1 MFKNFLTLTFRNLW
15 KTKGYSFLNIFGLA
29 VEIAAASLIFL
40 WVEDEMN
47 YNDFPN
53 KQNIYRVQN
62 KQNYDNQSFVF
73 SSTQGPLGPALENEI
88 PGITRTV
95 RMNWGDKILF
105 TIGDKNLYQTGRY
118 VDSGF
123 LEMFSVDFIKG
134 DSNSALSEL
143 NNIVLNESSAQKL
156 FGSTDIIGETIRLDN
171 NENYTVSGVVKDF
184 PKNSNYNFDWLINFE
199 KYKKQKGNEWLDT
212 WNNNGIITL
221 VQTEPDADIVGIN
234 TQLKDFIKRQLNED
248 FYTSENFIY
257 PMERWR
263 MYSSFDKSG
272 NEIEG
277 RIKYVRLFSLISW
290 VVLLIACFN
299 FMNLSTA
306 RSEKRAKEVSMRKVM
321 GAGRSSLIRSFM
333 GESFI
338 FAFLA
343 TLIAV
348 GIVSLSLNPF
358 NNLMQKELSLQ
369 LFSSVHLGFLLGIIF
384 VCGLVSGS
392 YPAFYLSSFNLLTA
406 LKGSKREG
414 GSAGIIRRGLVV
426 LQFTVA
432 IVLMIS
438 TVLIYQQIQHAKNRD
453 LGFQKSQVITT
464 EIKGK
469 MHSKLNVIKQ
479 QLLATGNIE
488 KVGVSDFDVLHVY
501 SNSGGFKWEGKDPN
515 SSVLIG
521 MLMADSGFAPSL
533 GMEILEGRNF
543 YSDLE
548 KEGESVIINET
559 LAKMIQPDGMVT
571 GQIIDF
577 IGEFGTIVGVVKDFV
592 HNDIYTAVEPLVIF
606 PFQEDYGV
614 MYLKTKASVD
624 LQQTL
629 AKVEEIIT
637 ALNPEYPFEY
647 EFLDETFN
655 EMFQSE
661 MLIQRLSQTF
671 AILCIIISCL
681 GLFGLAAYSAEVR
694 AKEIS
699 IRKVLGA
706 SVKELVIML
715 NKEFLALVA
724 LSALI
729 AFPITWWIMNSWIE
743 NFEYHISIPWTVS
756 LVIGLLAML
765 IALLTIS
772 SQALKAALTDPAKML
787 RDE

>member
-1 MFKNFLTLTFRNLW
+1 MLKNFFNLTFRNLW

-29 VEIAAASLIFL
+29 VGIAAASLIFL

-53 KQNIYRVQN
+53 KQNIYLVQN
-62 KQNYDNQSFVF
+62 KQKYDNQSFVF
-73 SSTQGPLGPALENEI
+73 SSTQGPLAAAIENEI
-88 PGITRTV
+88 LGIDRTV
-95 RMNWGDKILF
+95 RLNWGDKILF
-105 TIGDKNLYQTGRY
+105 TVGDKNLYQRGRY
-118 VDSGF
+118 VDPGF
-123 LEMFSVDFIKG
+123 LEMFSVDFING
-134 DSNSALSEL
+134 NSNSALNEL

-156 FGSTDIIGETIRLDN
+156 FGSIDVIGETVRLDN
-171 NENYTVSGVVKDF
+171 NENYTITGVVKDF

-221 VQTEPDADIVGIN
+221 VQTEPNADIVGIN
-234 TQLKDFIKRQLNED
+234 RQLKDFVKRQLNDEN
-248 FYTSENFIY
+248 YSSENFIY

-277 RIKYVRLFSLISW
+277 RIKYVRLFSFIAW
-290 VVLLIACFN
+290 VVLLIACIN

-321 GAGRSSLIRSFM
+321 GAGRSSLIRYFL
-333 GESFI
+333 GESFVY
-338 FAFLA
+338 AFLA
-343 TLIAV
+343 TLLAV
-348 GIVSLSLNPF
+348 GMVSIFLKPF
-358 NNLMQKELSLQ
+358 NSLVDKDLEMQ
-369 LFSSVHLGFLLGIIF
+369 LFTPLHLGFLLAITLI
-384 VCGLVSGS
+384 CGLVSGS
-392 YPAFYLSSFNLLTA
+392 YPAFYLSSFNPLTA
-406 LKGSKREG
+406 LKGMKRKG

-426 LQFTVA
+426 LQFTAA

-469 MHSKLNVIKQ
+469 MHSQLNVIKQ
-479 QLLATGNIE
+479 QLLATGSIE
-488 KVGVSDFDVLHVY
+488 KVGISDFDVLHVY
-501 SNSGGFKWEGKDPN
+501 SNSGGFKWKGKDPN

-521 MLMADSGFAPSL
+521 MLMADSDFAPSL

-571 GQIIDF
+571 GQMIDF
-577 IGEFGTIVGVVKDFV
+577 GGEFGTIVGVVKDFV

-614 MYLKTKASVD
+614 MYLKTKASAD

-629 AKVEEIIT
+629 VKVEEIIK
-637 ALNPEYPFEY
+637 ALNPEYPFEF

-661 MLIQRLSQTF
+661 MLIQRLSQIF

-706 SVKELVIML
+706 SVKELVMML

-729 AFPITWWIMNSWIE
+729 AFPVAWWIMYSWIE
-743 NFEYHISIPWTVS
+743 NFEYHIQIPWMVF
-756 LVIGLLAML
+756 LIIGLVAMG